1 MFGAMIDYYYFT
13 GDDHW
18 NNVTMQAMLHQTGP
32 DNDYMPP
39 NQTKT
44 EGNDDQGFWGMA
56 AMSAAE
62 NNFPNPPS
70 NRAQWL
76 ALAQAVFE
84 TQARRWDNATCD
96 GGLRWQIFTFNNGY
110 NYKNTISNGCFFNLA
125 SRLAVYTGNQTYARW
140 ADTAFNWTDSIG
152 LIDDNWNFFDGTDVN
167 LRCKEFDHLQWSY
180 NAGVYLAGA
189 ANMYNFTEGSDVWRR
204 RIEGIISNLKYFMPD
219 GNNIISEVTC
229 EPLGNCNIDQ
239 RSFKAYLARWMA
251 MAAVKAPFA
260 YDAIKPIL
268 EDSAA
273 AAARSCSGGDDGN
286 QCGLKWTTSTFD
298 GSVGVG
304 EQMSALEVI
313 QANLIDYV
321 EGPVTADTGGTSS
334 GDPNAGA
341 GSRVL
346 PGDLNRSVVTTG
358 DRVGAGFLT
367 VLVICFV
374 AGGAW
379 WLIS

>member
-1 MFGAMIDYYYFT
+1 MKSLQPRRLLSLLLPALFSTQYAQAAITLDLTSQDSIKAAARTAAEGMMRYYTGDRPGDIPGNLPQPYYWWEAGAMFGAMIDYYYFT

-189 ANMYNFTEGSDVWRR
+189 ANMYNFVS
-204 RIEGIISNLKYFMPD
+204 
-219 GNNIISEVTC
+219 
-229 EPLGNCNIDQ
+229 
-239 RSFKAYLARWMA
+239 
-251 MAAVKAPFA
+251 
-260 YDAIKPIL
+260 
-268 EDSAA
+268 
-273 AAARSCSGGDDGN
+273 
-286 QCGLKWTTSTFD
+286 
-298 GSVGVG
+298 
-304 EQMSALEVI
+304 
-313 QANLIDYV
+313 
-321 EGPVTADTGGTSS
+321 
-334 GDPNAGA
+334 
-341 GSRVL
+341 
-346 PGDLNRSVVTTG
+346 
-358 DRVGAGFLT
+358 
-367 VLVICFV
+367 
-374 AGGAW
+374 
-379 WLIS
+379 